1 MVDSPCT
8 RHCAVNQQQICSGC
22 GRTKSEISNWRTMS
36 EKEKEEA
43 AFRAKDRF
51 RASSLSLRN
60 KSGEDDKRN

>member
-1 MVDSPCT
+1 MIDSPCT
-8 RHCAVNQQQICSGC
+8 GHCALNRQQICSGC

-51 RASSLSLRN
+51 RAASLQVRN
-60 KSGEDDKRN
+60 TRSENDK